1 MFALDLFNTKYEK
14 ELHEGAVD
22 NLEARRI
29 DDLAKKM
36 DELVQAAKATKDP
49 KVKAYL
55 VKKFQEVKAERDG
68 YYKVNTPKTQ
78 DECMGY
84 GTLGETADVP
94 VGRMQPGTPEYAAAR
109 NRSVKY
115 AGLPDVADKA
125 NKMSRLNQPG
135 KAGTDLVSPQQRV
148 AGATPP
154 SNTTVG
160 KAKSTFASFANW
172 LAGGPDTGPTYETA
186 VREQAA
192 SAISPVTAAKYA
204 YEQMRKAYDEN
215 RDIATIQWMN
225 NAIPITMSR
234 NQLYHTMTKLQ
245 GMSRQNR
252 NQFALQTLANRDNFA
267 LWLGAQKKVATRP
280 TLKQPADPFQP
291 NLTGYAEPKVGTV
304 SERAQKKNSEKEV
317 APQSPEVQRYLTK
330 VRRQSPNAT
339 SDLEAIAKDE
349 LEKQARVNK
358 NIDDLEAVNARQ
370 DAALKKA
377 MTLDRRQDTDLE
389 DIENQINQLQDRFQT
404 IKTAK
409 PSSTAT
415 TTTPSTPTPTVGA
428 TTAKK
433 KPEARAK
440 TVAQEPPAQEPQARA
455 EPEKQAEPE
464 EKPTL
469 APVDPKIEKKIQGL
483 ETLLGKL
490 EREQQNDPTADIE
503 KKIADVENRLK
514 SLADLE
520 TARINALP
528 AQAAQALNLEP
539 GDSQGAKQTK
549 RAPRV
554 RAPLGDLD
562 IEPAKTKSA
571 KQKFPPKPVK
581 SKARV
586 KPKKAAPA
594 ATADDDF
601 DVLGLDNPNAN
612 LDPAELAAFDESTAD
627 QFGQAVQQANR
638 TGKQLQQD
646 PAVRRI
652 KQQKDYELMLKKELA
667 NRIQDRDAEDDEQ
680 DFQDVTESNMKRLE
694 DNLAKMSDE
703 EFQTRYGKNKAYWRN
718 RIQANLAPATNTNI
732 NDLDSDIDTAKVK
745 PSFDRTGRMVR
756 QKPANTQQG
765 MRRMLGTPK
774 ATRPAP
780 ELEPVE
786 VTMQVP
792 NRKTDR
798 YDLLPA
804 RIFNSEAEAREFARR
819 VNGHITGIRPVM
831 HEDSTQNQRLHA
843 GDPIVVT
850 APNEFEGATGEIY
863 ELSPSGTFVIVDL
876 YNHGKHSMHLS
887 DVAYNDYA
895 DQEEAD
901 DWYDDADEFGK
912 PGSEFFPEGFQDFN
926 KVEPYAVC
934 LAGKPVKKFD
944 YYEEARRFHD
954 NWKQK
959 LYREGNKAK
968 ADTIT
973 LMPLNLDEA
982 TNRHFG
988 PKGAGTELARQIR
1001 ANGDLEKFQKERNTP
1016 IKTSAEYVNRQANAN
1031 PGDPVPPPFGTKIQV
1046 KKNKGVEEAGNP
1058 AQQAAIAIA
1067 MKRAGKKPKQVDEET
1082 VQIPHKGKMVFGRV
1096 VRKDPGNGDYIV
1108 DVGEYGSV
1116 RVPAHKVKQ
1125 DVAETVTDVKAEMAR
1140 VYRKLAP
1147 KIERHRDS
1155 FLAGQL
1161 YDELENI
1168 AELHGAETEFK
1179 RMMAGA
1185 RNRAHMDYDTNPGGF
1200 QNWFWYL
1207 PFENDEL
1214 REDAIPAKMVMQGF
1228 VVEYDPGTRTV
1239 VISKRGQELEKYRY
1253 NGQASLL
1260 SFQRNVGHRIKAL
1273 EDDLYGGDDEAGAV
1287 SLSRVKVPGRGYGYQ
1302 ELGEDDGS
1310 TSSDEAESAILKRIM
1325 VAHLDLLK
1333 EVGPEKVMQAVEE
1346 VAYNIG
1352 DLDEIG
1358 SSDVSGWVHQVRDIL
1373 GVPEPDQ
1380 EEFLDEKWSTKYKRS
1395 IDCSHPK
1402 GFSQRAHCAGR
1413 KK

>member
-1 MFALDLFNTKYEK
+1 MFALDLFNTKYER
-14 ELHEGAVD
+14 ELQEGALDDTISRTQAHLMEPLSRRAAEIRTQLRAGELRPMQIQQLEREYEDLVD
-22 NLEARRI
+22 KRMKILKGEITSR
-29 DDLAKKM
+29 
-36 DELVQAAKATKDP
+36 E
-49 KVKAYL
+49 
-55 VKKFQEVKAERDG
+55 
-68 YYKVNTPKTQ
+68 
-78 DECMGY
+78 ECMGY
-84 GTLGETADVP
+84 GGLGE
-94 VGRMQPGTPEYAAAR
+94 
-109 NRSVKY
+109 
-115 AGLPDVADKA
+115 AGLPDVADKQA
-125 NKMSRLNQPG
+125 KMAQLNQPN

-377 MTLDRRQDTDLE
+377 ITLDRRQDTDLE

-490 EREQQNDPTADIE
+490 ERKQQNDPTADIE

-554 RAPLGDLD
+554 QAPLGDLD

-586 KPKKAAPA
+586 KPKKPAPA

-667 NRIQDRDAEDDEQ
+667 NRIQDRDESDDEQ
-680 DFQDVTESNMKRLE
+680 DFQDV
-694 DNLAKMSDE
+694 DE
-703 EFQTRYGKNKAYWRN
+703 
-718 RIQANLAPATNTNI
+718 
-732 NDLDSDIDTAKVK
+732 
-745 PSFDRTGRMVR
+745 GRMNELSLEYEDWKRMAPVSFLNR
-756 QKPANTQQG
+756 YKISKEEWYNKYRSVVEPKPTR
-765 MRRMLGTPK
+765 RRMSAQL
-774 ATRPAP
+774 ARS
-780 ELEPVE
+780 PVGKKMNAMYGS
-786 VTMQVP
+786 TCP
-792 NRKTDR
+792 GCGRSTNPDR
-798 YDLLPA
+798 C
-804 RIFNSEAEAREFARR
+804 
-819 VNGHITGIRPVM
+819 VC
-831 HEDSTQNQRLHA
+831 
-843 GDPIVVT
+843 
-850 APNEFEGATGEIY
+850 EGY
-863 ELSPSGTFVIVDL
+863 
-876 YNHGKHSMHLS
+876 
-887 DVAYNDYA
+887 
-895 DQEEAD
+895 
-901 DWYDDADEFGK
+901 
-912 PGSEFFPEGFQDFN
+912 QDFK

-944 YYEEARRFHD
+944 YYEQARQFHD
-954 NWKQK
+954 NWKKK
-959 LYREGNKAK
+959 LYREGNTEK
-968 ADTIT
+968 ADKIT
-973 LMPLNLDEA
+973 LMPIMDEA
-982 TNRHFG
+982 
-988 PKGAGTELARQIR
+988 A
-1001 ANGDLEKFQKERNTP
+1001 
-1016 IKTSAEYVNRQANAN
+1016 
-1031 PGDPVPPPFGTKIQV
+1031 
-1046 KKNKGVEEAGNP
+1046 NP
-1058 AQQAAIAIA
+1058 AQQAAIAVA
-1067 MKRAGKKPKQVDEET
+1067 MKKAGKKPKSVDEGADLINMSDLQFYKELLGVMVIPVAAFGAMAWNKAMNAIKLYRAEDVITALQKKGVT
-1082 VQIPHKGKMVFGRV
+1082 VDRSTLEQIKPLLLKLEQAIDIDKDGDVAKELAKRIQQTVTWGKLKQANPRTDAKTTDTELGEEFTNQSLRQNIPGKSVIEGFTIVYDRATKKVDILHQDQLLDSFKYTGAPTFGQFRV
-1096 VRKDPGNGDYIV
+1096 ALENKLRQLRKDSKGPGKTKIAPNRNYDQTFTSGLSHNVDLPLDVQKQMYQQHDQDTKDYGIT
-1108 DVGEYGSV
+1108 SV
-1116 RVPAHKVKQ
+1116 ANPGKWAAIRRAQAAKRELMYVHKHPDAVEGHPSTQ
-1125 DVAETVTDVKAEMAR
+1125 EQGVAE
-1140 VYRKLAP
+1140 
-1147 KIERHRDS
+1147 
-1155 FLAGQL
+1155 G
-1161 YDELENI
+1161 
-1168 AELHGAETEFK
+1168 
-1179 RMMAGA
+1179 
-1185 RNRAHMDYDTNPGGF
+1185 
-1200 QNWFWYL
+1200 
-1207 PFENDEL
+1207 EL

-1260 SFQRNVGHRIKAL
+1260 SFQRNVGHRIKSL

-1302 ELGEDDGS
+1302 ELGEDDSS

-1358 SSDVSGWVHQVRDIL
+1358 SSDSDVSGWVHQVRDIL

-1380 EEFLDEKWSTKYKRS
+1380 DEFLDEKWSTKYKRS

>member
-55 VKKFQEVKAERDG
+55 VKKFQEVKAERDS
-68 YYKVNTPKTQ
+68 YYKVNTLKTQ

-84 GTLGETADVP
+84 GTLGET
-94 VGRMQPGTPEYAAAR
+94 
-109 NRSVKY
+109 
-115 AGLPDVADKA
+115 GLPDVADKQA
-125 NKMSRLNQPG
+125 KMAQLNQPN

-370 DAALKKA
+370 DAALKQAKA
-377 MTLDRRQDTDLE
+377 IDKRLEVVDAQFGNEIDSMEQHIKQLSQRLQTL
-389 DIENQINQLQDRFQT
+389 
-404 IKTAK
+404 KSAK
-409 PSSTAT
+409 PLSG

-554 RAPLGDLD
+554 RAPMGDLD

-667 NRIQDRDAEDDEQ
+667 NRIQDRDESDDEQ

-732 NDLDSDIDTAKVK
+732 NDLESDIDTAQTR
-745 PSFDRTGRMVR
+745 PSFDRAGRVVR

-765 MRRMLGTPK
+765 MRRMLGRPK
-774 ATRPAP
+774 ATRPAA
-780 ELEPVE
+780 ELNPVE

-819 VNGHITGIRPVM
+819 VNGNITSIRPVM
-831 HEDSTQNQRLHA
+831 HES
-843 GDPIVVT
+843 
-850 APNEFEGATGEIY
+850 Y
-863 ELSPSGTFVIVDL
+863 
-876 YNHGKHSMHLS
+876 
-887 DVAYNDYA
+887 
-895 DQEEAD
+895 
-901 DWYDDADEFGK
+901 
-912 PGSEFFPEGFQDFN
+912 QDF
-926 KVEPYAVC
+926 KKPEPYAVC
-934 LAGKPVKKFD
+934 LAGRPVKQFD
-944 YYEEARRFHD
+944 YYEDARRFHD
-954 NWKQK
+954 NWKKK
-959 LYREGNKAK
+959 LYREGDKAK
-968 ADTIT
+968 ADKIT
-973 LMPLNLDEA
+973 LMPLNLDEEEQKPY
-982 TNRHFG
+982 NPNEFRPVG
-988 PKGAGTELARQIR
+988 PITI
-1001 ANGDLEKFQKERNTP
+1001 
-1016 IKTSAEYVNRQANAN
+1016 
-1031 PGDPVPPPFGTKIQV
+1031 VPP
-1046 KKNKGVEEAGNP
+1046 KKLKSGETHQGINDYWKAHGQAPIYKTNEAGSP

-1067 MKRAGKKPKQVDEET
+1067 KKKEQGVAEGHADQQRKIFKKNGEPVGEVGIDRESSPGVGQYYMKHYASGKDLAGYDSFEEAVAELKHCMKQGVAEDTGSWIVYDPETKQIKKRFKTHTAGKSYAKT
-1082 VQIPHKGKMVFGRV
+1082 HKLGFASS
-1096 VRKDPGNGDYIV
+1096 
-1108 DVGEYGSV
+1108 EYYFDNVKGQQSV
-1116 RVPAHKVKQ
+1116 T
-1125 DVAETVTDVKAEMAR
+1125 ETVTDVKAEMAR

-1228 VVEYDPGTRTV
+1228 VVEYDPSTRTV

-1260 SFQRNVGHRIKAL
+1260 SFQRNVGHRIKSL

-1380 EEFLDEKWSTKYKRS
+1380 DEFLDEKWSTKYKRS